1 MLIVTGPNG
10 NVGTELVRTLA
21 EREDIPFRVAA
32 HTPAKLVAA
41 HGADLPVVKFDFND
55 RATWGPTLAGG
66 KTLFLLFP
74 LPHAHT
80 AKARMMPFVEAA
92 AAAGIEHIIYVSV
105 PAAQKLKFVPHYWV
119 EKAIRES
126 GIAFTILQATY
137 FSQNLTRAISSHI
150 IDIALYNEIFIPA
163 GRGKTSFIDSR
174 DLADAIINITLDR
187 EKHRDQTYVVSGPEN
202 LDYYQVA
209 EIFTEELH
217 RPIRYSNPWMGHFL
231 WRLKARGVPNDVLF
245 FMFVVYNLTRVGKN
259 AVMTDN
265 LTKLLGRAPRTMR
278 DYVRDYREHWTPE
291 FVARLDKIVTPG
303 FFASDHDL
311 KAKNI

>member
-10 NVGTELVRTLA
+10 NVGTELVRVLA
-21 EREDIPFRVAA
+21 ARGDIPYRIAA
-32 HTPAKLVAA
+32 HTPSKIVAA
-41 HGADLPVVKFDFND
+41 HGPNVPVVPFNFDD
-55 RATWGPTLAGG
+55 PSSWQTALAGG
-66 KTLFLLFP
+66 TTLFLLFP

-80 AKARMMPFVEAA
+80 AKARMMPFVQAA
-92 AAAGIEHIIYVSV
+92 ARAGIKHIIYVSV

-126 GIAFTILQATY
+126 GVDFTVLQATY

-150 IDIALYNEIFIPA
+150 VDIALNNEIFIPA
-163 GRGKTSFIDSR
+163 GRGQTSFIDSR
-174 DLADAIINITLDR
+174 DIADVVVNITLNPAT
-187 EKHRDQTYVVSGPEN
+187 HRNQTYVVSGPEN

-209 EIFTEELH
+209 RIFTEELG

-245 FMFVVYNLTRVGKN
+245 FMFVVYNLTRFGKN

-265 LTKLLGRAPRTMR
+265 LPRLLGRAPRTMR
-278 DYVRDYREHWTPE
+278 DYVHDYREQWTPE
-291 FVARLDKIVTPG
+291 FVAGLDKVVTPG
-303 FFASDHDL
+303 FFARDL